1 MGSAETEVPYF
12 AFEEESPMRKFTVS
26 FPPPLKLGNSL
37 DDWKYEDLTRAIGR
51 VYPEIDLAEVL
62 ASPKADILL
71 RDLAIT
77 SKQLFENPSFAL
89 QALSWQFD

>member
-1 MGSAETEVPYF
+1 MK
-12 AFEEESPMRKFTVS
+12 KFTVS

-51 VYPEIDLAEVL
+51 VYPEVDLAEVL

-77 SKQLFENPSFAL
+77 SKQL
-89 QALSWQFD
+89 LSTKIFHCNEV